1 MTETINTLIIGGGQ
15 AGLAL
20 SYLLLQKGHPH
31 LIIEQ
36 AAQPAEAW
44 RKQRWDSFTFVTPNW
59 SIQMPGGEYDGPDP
73 DGFLPRDEIVAY
85 FENYVRRHNLPIR
98 YNVRATGL
106 GKTDDTFRVETTTD
120 TFEAKNVVI
129 ATGLFQK
136 PKLPAF
142 SKNIAPSIRQLHS
155 GEYRNS
161 AALAPGAVL
170 VIGSGQS
177 GCQIAEE
184 LYQSGRK
191 VFMSTGK
198 APRVPRRY
206 RGKDIVAW
214 LDLIGFL
221 SVTADQLPSPRA
233 KFAANPQATGKD
245 GGHDINLHQF
255 VRDGV
260 NLFGHIRDASE
271 TRVFFAPDLYEN
283 LKSNDNSEREIVK
296 MIDDYIIR
304 TGLTVSPETH
314 LEPLTDGYQV
324 PLATELDLGAHN
336 ITTIIW
342 SNGYTFDF
350 SWLSFP
356 IFDQDGYPVQT
367 RGVTAVRGLYF
378 LGLHFLHNRKSA
390 TLLGIGED
398 ATYLAEQME
407 KS

>member
-44 RKQRWDSFTFVTPNW
+44 RKQRWDTFTFVTPNW

-184 LYQSGRK
+184 LYQIRGCLFQSLIRTVIRSKRAALPPCGG
-191 VFMSTGK
+191 FIFSDCIFST
-198 APRVPRRY
+198 
-206 RGKDIVAW
+206 
-214 LDLIGFL
+214 
-221 SVTADQLPSPRA
+221 T
-233 KFAANPQATGKD
+233 ANPPPCWASARTRPIWLNRWKNPDGKT
-245 GGHDINLHQF
+245 LH
-255 VRDGV
+255 
-260 NLFGHIRDASE
+260 
-271 TRVFFAPDLYEN
+271 P
-283 LKSNDNSEREIVK
+283 
-296 MIDDYIIR
+296 
-304 TGLTVSPETH
+304 P
-314 LEPLTDGYQV
+314 
-324 PLATELDLGAHN
+324 
-336 ITTIIW
+336 
-342 SNGYTFDF
+342 
-350 SWLSFP
+350 
-356 IFDQDGYPVQT
+356 
-367 RGVTAVRGLYF
+367 
-378 LGLHFLHNRKSA
+378 
-390 TLLGIGED
+390 GI
-398 ATYLAEQME
+398 
-407 KS
+407 S